1 MTTTQIRTIDYR
13 VPVEYYGDFAADY
26 DTAAIDAAVL
36 AQLNAKVPAGVTIA
50 ADGSVYA
57 EVEVADEARE
67 IDWRELLDQIDVDA
81 IAVAHELS
89 DSDYEELRQEAGVH
103 GDTATVRDCDA
114 ALAGDAE
121 SRARCAQ
128 IIFQARAEMSE

>member
-67 IDWRELLDQIDVDA
+67 IDWRELLDQIDFDA

>member
-13 VPVEYYGDFAADY
+13 VRVEYYGDFAADY